1 MIDPLLDTFEGQK
14 LSPKEINDTLL
25 SFLGHTY
32 KEVSKFDSNL
42 VSPNPFLAPK
52 KQEFQNIASKVMQ
65 ETQMML
71 GPNTNPQR
79 HTVPQ
84 NVVTPNNSVNNSS
97 DEIVVQQQY
106 DPNQME
112 FSFDNSVTAKTI
124 NNKLEDLEKRIKSI
138 DSTLHKV
145 LSLLEQYDSENSQ

>member
-1 MIDPLLDTFEGQK
+1 MSDPLLDTFEGQK

-71 GPNTNPQR
+71 NPNVNQQR
-79 HTVPQ
+79 TPIHTHNQINDTQDQVL
-84 NVVTPNNSVNNSS
+84 
-97 DEIVVQQQY
+97 VQQN

-112 FSFDNSVTAKTI
+112 FSFDNSITAKTI
-124 NNKLEDLEKRIKSI
+124 NTKLEDLEKRIKSI
-138 DSTLHKV
+138 DNTLYKV